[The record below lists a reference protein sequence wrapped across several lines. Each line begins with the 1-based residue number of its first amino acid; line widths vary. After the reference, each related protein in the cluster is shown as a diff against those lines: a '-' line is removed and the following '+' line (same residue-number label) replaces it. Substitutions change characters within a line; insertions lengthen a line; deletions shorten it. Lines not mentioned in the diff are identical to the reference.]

1 MEYVQVF
8 INSLSDRY
16 QNTCQLV
23 MHHKMLLHLLLL
35 LLLFLLFWLFFLI
48 QLLLMLASSP
58 ATAYLTWISASA
70 WRLTSA
76 KIMREMWS
84 NSSSNRA
91 AAGTEPGFKSM
102 ASALLLLLPT
112 STVVATDRIIIN
124 QRSGRRERIKLYIQL
139 ALLGLPCQALVTAEW
154 TGVERSGE
162 GAIWFK
168 LK

>member
-35 LLLFLLFWLFFLI
+35 LLLFLLLRLLF
-48 QLLLMLASSP
+48 LLLLLSSLLLTSSP

-76 KIMREMWS
+76 KIMREMW
-84 NSSSNRA
+84 SNRA

-139 ALLGLPCQALVTAEW
+139 ALLGLPCQALDTAEW
-154 TGVERSGE
+154 RGAEWGERN
-162 GAIWFK
+162 
-168 LK
+168 LV

>member
-35 LLLFLLFWLFFLI
+35 LLLFLLLRLLF
-48 QLLLMLASSP
+48 LLLLTSLLFPSAS
-58 ATAYLTWISASA
+58 AAAYLTWISASA

-76 KIMREMWS
+76 KIMREMW
-84 NSSSNRA
+84 SNRA

-124 QRSGRRERIKLYIQL
+124 
-139 ALLGLPCQALVTAEW
+139 
-154 TGVERSGE
+154 
-162 GAIWFK
+162 
-168 LK
+168 

>member
-35 LLLFLLFWLFFLI
+35 LLLFR
-48 QLLLMLASSP
+48 LLLLLLLLSSLLLTSSP

-124 QRSGRRERIKLYIQL
+124 
-139 ALLGLPCQALVTAEW
+139 
-154 TGVERSGE
+154 
-162 GAIWFK
+162 
-168 LK
+168 

>member
-35 LLLFLLFWLFFLI
+35 LLLFLLLRLLF
-48 QLLLMLASSP
+48 LLLLTSLLFPSAS
-58 ATAYLTWISASA
+58 AAAYLTWISASA

-84 NSSSNRA
+84 NRA
-91 AAGTEPGFKSM
+91 AAGTEPGCKSM
-102 ASALLLLLPT
+102 ASALLLLPT

-139 ALLGLPCQALVTAEW
+139 ALLGLPCQALDCSGLEW
-154 TGVERSGE
+154 SGVGSAQFG
-162 GAIWFK
+162 
-168 LK
+168 LN

>member
-35 LLLFLLFWLFFLI
+35 LLLFLLLRLLF
-48 QLLLMLASSP
+48 LLLLSSLLLTSSP

-84 NSSSNRA
+84 NSSSSRNRA
-91 AAGTEPGFKSM
+91 WLQVHGQRAVV
-102 ASALLLLLPT
+102 
-112 STVVATDRIIIN
+112 VVAHVDC
-124 QRSGRRERIKLYIQL
+124 G
-139 ALLGLPCQALVTAEW
+139 GD
-154 TGVERSGE
+154 
-162 GAIWFK
+162 
-168 LK
+168 

>member
-35 LLLFLLFWLFFLI
+35 SLLFLLFWL
-48 QLLLMLASSP
+48 LLLLLLLSSLLLTSSP

-124 QRSGRRERIKLYIQL
+124 
-139 ALLGLPCQALVTAEW
+139 
-154 TGVERSGE
+154 
-162 GAIWFK
+162 
-168 LK
+168 